1 MAENEP
7 VRKSIVDEKYKD
19 MRGASD
25 WIGRVLEEAALTTGV
40 GAKPAVAEVKDA
52 EGNVT
57 QAAKPATK
65 GKDVWDLEAI
75 LHVVGENTFD
85 KKGQEV
91 LAKFSDKV
99 NEYIEDNTA
108 HPGLVGQLRMT
119 ASNMLRSRAR
129 KRGGLYIGGEW
140 VNAPEGFGVNSP
152 LTERP
157 DGTKIAKEKPAKA
170 DAEADNA
177 PEDAD
182 EGVDA

>member
-1 MAENEP
+1 MAENET

-25 WIGRVLEEAALTTGV
+25 WIGHVLEEAALTTGV
-40 GAKPAVAEVKDA
+40 GAKPAVDEVKDA

-57 QAAKPATK
+57 QAAKAATK
-65 GKDVWDLEAI
+65 GKDVWDLKAI

-91 LAKFSDKV
+91 LAKFSGKV
-99 NEYIEDNTA
+99 DDYLADNTA

-129 KRGGLYIGGEW
+129 KRGGLHIGGEW
-140 VNAPEGFGVNSP
+140 VDAPEGFEVNSP

-157 DGTKIAKEKPAKA
+157 DGTKIAKEKPVKA
-170 DAEADNA
+170 DAEAK
-177 PEDAD
+177 PEEADA
-182 EGVDA
+182 

>member
-1 MAENEP
+1 MAENET

-25 WIGRVLEEAALTTGV
+25 WIGRVLEEMALTTGV

-57 QAAKPATK
+57 QAAKAATK

-99 NEYIEDNTA
+99 AEYNADNTT

-129 KRGGLYIGGEW
+129 KRGGLHIDGEW
-140 VNAPEGFGVNSP
+140 VDAPDEFQVNSP

-170 DAEADNA
+170 DAEA
-177 PEDAD
+177 EAD
-182 EGVDA
+182 EGADA